1 MFLKII
7 NSKIQLK
14 GSSAMNL
21 TKDREK
27 NEKLCYFI
35 SINGVHCALRIHDF
49 FNTVECKSLCLSVS
63 TIFSKEH
70 AIYSN
75 DICW

>member
-49 FNTVECKSLCLSVS
+49 SNIYPNY
-63 TIFSKEH
+63 IFGWHISAARLDH
-70 AIYSN
+70 
-75 DICW
+75 